1 MSDQNV
7 IILSPRVERR
17 ILVVDDEKR
26 MVESLQT
33 LLAACGYT
41 VDTALSGK
49 EAIQKLNAGDYPVVI
64 TDLRMDDIDGFEVMR
79 SVGENRHIAFIII
92 TGHASTE
99 SAIQAVHHKAFDYLP
114 KPFEFEQ
121 LRKTVERAFATVEA
135 QRFRE
140 ELISMITHDIKIPLS
155 SIIGYASLIFDKTTG
170 HVNPRAK
177 EFVQTI
183 HSNALKILSLID
195 NFLTSCKI
203 EGGKLR
209 LFIRPVQVNFIV
221 EDLVCVFQ
229 ADAERKSLSVTTDL
243 AENLPSVLGDENLLF
258 RAISNVVGNAYK
270 FTPVGGSV
278 SIHTRLMS
286 GNESPIEGNSVL
298 IAVSNSGPG
307 IPPEELA
314 TIFEK
319 YRRSDAHAGIEG
331 TGLGLYITRY
341 IVELHG
347 GKIEV
352 DSVPNELT
360 TFRIYIPLQA
370 RLDAAENE
378 E

>member
-1 MSDQNV
+1 MNETK
-7 IILSPRVERR
+7 IISPPPQTERR

-26 MVESLQT
+26 MVESLRT
-33 LLAACGYT
+33 LLSSCGYV
-41 VDTALSGK
+41 VDTALGGN
-49 EAIQKLNAGDYPVVI
+49 EAIQKLAAQDYPVVI
-64 TDLRMDDIDGFEVMR
+64 TDLRMDDADGFEIMR
-79 SVGENRHIAFIII
+79 SVGDSRHTAFIII

-121 LRKTVERAFATVEA
+121 LRKTVERAFAAVEA
-135 QRFRE
+135 QRFRKD
-140 ELISMITHDIKIPLS
+140 LISMITHDIKIPLS

-170 HVNPRAK
+170 QLNPRAK

-209 LFIRPVQVNFIV
+209 LFLRQVQLNFLV

-229 ADAERKSLSVTTDL
+229 ADAERKSLTVTTDL
-243 AENLPSVLGDENLLF
+243 ADNLPPVMADENLLF
-258 RAISNVVGNAYK
+258 RAVSNVVGNAYK
-270 FTPVGGSV
+270 FTPVGGT
-278 SIHTRLMS
+278 ITILTRFVPAT
-286 GNESPIEGNSVL
+286 ESPLACDKVL
-298 IAVSNSGPG
+298 VAVTNTGSGIA
-307 IPPEELA
+307 PEDLPQ
-314 TIFEK
+314 IFEK
-319 YRRSDAHAGIEG
+319 YRRSDAHGGIEG
-331 TGLGLYITRY
+331 SGLGLYITRN

-347 GKIEV
+347 GAIEV
-352 DSVPNELT
+352 QSTPNELT
-360 TFRIYIPLQA
+360 TFRLYVPLKA
-370 RLDAAENE
+370 KCDAVETE